1 MANILAV
8 DDDED
13 LCTLLKRALERDGHQ
28 VTVLKSGGE
37 IREQHLRWADCIVL
51 VVMMPGED
59 GFETCRRIR
68 GLADCPIV
76 FLTAKTE
83 EADILTGLGIGGDDY
98 LTKPFR
104 LGELRA
110 RIAAHLRREQRIP
123 QNRVRRAGLDF
134 DLGERAV
141 YRQGNLVR
149 LTKGEYGIC
158 EYLALHAGQT
168 FSKEQIYEAV
178 FGWEGTSDESAVTE
192 HVKNIR
198 AKLKKEGVSPI
209 ETVWGIGYRWLREEQ
224 IESGS

>member
-1 MANILAV
+1 MANILEV

-51 VVMMPGED
+51 DVMMPGED

>member
-13 LCTLLKRALERDGHQ
+13 LCILLKRALERDGHQ

-51 VVMMPGED
+51 DVMMPGED

-123 QNRVRRAGLDF
+123 QNRIRRAGLDF

>member
-1 MANILAV
+1 M
-8 DDDED
+8 
-13 LCTLLKRALERDGHQ
+13 
-28 VTVLKSGGE
+28 
-37 IREQHLRWADCIVL
+37 
-51 VVMMPGED
+51 
-59 GFETCRRIR
+59 
-68 GLADCPIV
+68 
-76 FLTAKTE
+76 
-83 EADILTGLGIGGDDY
+83 
-98 LTKPFR
+98 TKPFR

>member
-51 VVMMPGED
+51 DVMMPGED

-168 FSKEQIYEAV
+168 FSKEQSYEAV
-178 FGWEGTSDESAVTE
+178 VGWEGTSDESAVTE

>member
-51 VVMMPGED
+51 DVMMPGED

-110 RIAAHLRREQRIP
+110 RIAVHLRREQRIP

>member
-51 VVMMPGED
+51 DVMMPGED

-83 EADILTGLGIGGDDY
+83 DCLLYTS
-98 LTKPFR
+98 K
-104 LGELRA
+104 
-110 RIAAHLRREQRIP
+110 RE
-123 QNRVRRAGLDF
+123 
-134 DLGERAV
+134 
-141 YRQGNLVR
+141 Y
-149 LTKGEYGIC
+149 
-158 EYLALHAGQT
+158 
-168 FSKEQIYEAV
+168 
-178 FGWEGTSDESAVTE
+178 
-192 HVKNIR
+192 
-198 AKLKKEGVSPI
+198 
-209 ETVWGIGYRWLREEQ
+209 
-224 IESGS
+224 

>member
-51 VVMMPGED
+51 DVMMPGED

-168 FSKEQIYEAV
+168 FSKEQMYEAV

>member
-1 MANILAV
+1 MTNILAV

-51 VVMMPGED
+51 DVMMPGED

>member
-51 VVMMPGED
+51 DVMMPGED

-141 YRQGNLVR
+141 YRQGHLVR

>member
-51 VVMMPGED
+51 DVMMPGED

-68 GLADCPIV
+68 GLADCPIE

>member
-51 VVMMPGED
+51 DVMMPGED

-123 QNRVRRAGLDF
+123 QNRIRRAGLDF

>member
-51 VVMMPGED
+51 DVMMPGED

-123 QNRVRRAGLDF
+123 QNRIRRAGLDF

-158 EYLALHAGQT
+158 EYLAFHAGQT

>member
-1 MANILAV
+1 MANILAG
-8 DDDED
+8 DDDEA
-13 LCTLLKRALERDGHQ
+13 LCTLLKRALEMDGHH

-51 VVMMPGED
+51 DVMMPGED

-83 EADILTGLGIGGDDY
+83 EADILTGLGIAGDDY

>member
-51 VVMMPGED
+51 DVMMPGED

-209 ETVWGIGYRWLREEQ
+209 ETVWEIGYRWLREEQ

>member
-1 MANILAV
+1 
-8 DDDED
+8 
-13 LCTLLKRALERDGHQ
+13 
-28 VTVLKSGGE
+28 
-37 IREQHLRWADCIVL
+37 
-51 VVMMPGED
+51 MMPGED

>member
-51 VVMMPGED
+51 DVMMPGED

-123 QNRVRRAGLDF
+123 QNRVRRAGLGRIPSGKPGQID
-134 DLGERAV
+134 ER
-141 YRQGNLVR
+141 
-149 LTKGEYGIC
+149 GIRH
-158 EYLALHAGQT
+158 L
-168 FSKEQIYEAV
+168 
-178 FGWEGTSDESAVTE
+178 
-192 HVKNIR
+192 
-198 AKLKKEGVSPI
+198 
-209 ETVWGIGYRWLREEQ
+209 
-224 IESGS
+224 

>member
-37 IREQHLRWADCIVL
+37 IQEQHLRWADCIVL
-51 VVMMPGED
+51 DVMMPGED

-141 YRQGNLVR
+141 YGQGNLVR

>member
-37 IREQHLRWADCIVL
+37 IREQHLRWVDCIVL
-51 VVMMPGED
+51 DVMMPGED